1 MAVIQISKIQVRR
14 GLQENLP
21 QLASGEM
28 GWSVDSGNLYIG
40 NGTIAE
46 GAPLPG
52 VTQILTSKTDILSA
66 INSYTFKGV
75 DSGYTSQTGPDRNNF
90 VTRTLIN
97 KIDDQVN
104 FRDFITLQDIESNDY
119 TIALQRA
126 INEIYPPDYYSELK
140 VRRKLH
146 IPAGRWPIS
155 STITIPPYA
164 NLIGDGA
171 RSTIIVSSSSTQPVI
186 RFRDSRG
193 NVGSAINTITSDAPF
208 QITLEDMT
216 LQTSLDTDIALIESS
231 QVITFNRVRFQGNIG
246 TPVTSGTGKAGVR
259 LLDTITS
266 TSKIFFDEC
275 EFARISKGIV
285 ATGNVSSVTVNNAW
299 FDTLYQGIYT
309 EANVGSPQGIKVI
322 SSMFDNISAEAVV
335 SNDDSSIIS
344 AYNYYKKAGR
354 TNGAL
359 IDSGVATTAILSW
372 NTSNNYSIGDIFT
385 RTTAEQASYKSIEI
399 NTDQSPT
406 LVQATTVGSVQ
417 DYPGSA
423 ITLFDNTTANTSI
436 NLPSTISSA
445 IVDYKITRGDN
456 HRVGTMVIS
465 HSNGTNITVADDYLS
480 STDVG
485 VTLDFVGNTS
495 IQSAVLG
502 YITSNIGTDATLK
515 YTVRS
520 FI

>member
-40 NGTIAE
+40 NGTVAE

-52 VTQILTSKTDILSA
+52 VTQILTSNNDILSA
-66 INSYTFKGV
+66 IQSYTFKGV

-90 VTRTLIN
+90 VTRVLLS
-97 KIDDQVN
+97 KLDDQVN
-104 FRDFITLQDIESNDY
+104 FRDFITPQDISSNDY
-119 TIALQRA
+119 TVALQRA
-126 INEIYPPDYYSELK
+126 INEIYPADYYSELK

-164 NLIGDGA
+164 NLIGDGP
-171 RSTIIVSSSSTQPVI
+171 RSTIIISSSSTQPVI
-186 RFRDSRG
+186 QFRDSRG
-193 NVGSAINTITSDAPF
+193 NVGVNINTVTSDAPF

-216 LQTSLDTDIALIESS
+216 LQSSLDTDIALIESS
-231 QVITFNRVRFQGNIG
+231 QVITFNRVRFQGNIS
-246 TPVTSGTGKAGVR
+246 TPVTAGTGKAGVR
-259 LLDTITS
+259 LLDTVTP
-266 TSKIFFDEC
+266 TSKVSFNGC

-285 ATGNVSSVTVNNAW
+285 AAGNVSSVIVNNAW

-309 EANVGSPQGIKVI
+309 EANIGSPQSVKVV

-335 SNDDSSIIS
+335 SNDNSSVTS
-344 AYNYYKKAGR
+344 AYNYYKTVGR
-354 TNGAL
+354 TNGTL
-359 IDSGVATTAILSW
+359 INSGTATTAVLSW
-372 NTSNNYSIGDIFT
+372 NTPNNYSIGDLFD
-385 RTTAEQASYKSIEI
+385 RTADEQANYKSIEVSA
-399 NTDQSPT
+399 DQPAT

-417 DYPGSA
+417 DLPGA
-423 ITLFDNTTANTSI
+423 TITLDDNTTANTS
-436 NLPSTISSA
+436 LSLLSTTSSA
-445 IVDYKITRGDN
+445 IIDYKITRGSN
-456 HRVGTMVIS
+456 HRVGTIVVS
-465 HSNGTNITVADDYLS
+465 HSNGTNVTVADEYLS

-485 VTLDFVGNTS
+485 VTLSFTGN
-495 IQSAVLG
+495 IGLNSAILG
-502 YITSNIGTDATLK
+502 YTTSNIGTDATFK